1 LLPIMQTNKRPCIYN
16 APANPP
22 KCDLKARIEELEKL
36 NGELKED
43 LKRVEASKEMY
54 FEMFSTQFKARTET
68 EKTLEKER
76 EIKTYLYDTLK
87 AVSESIKTQSE
98 WSTAEAQLIRKKYEK
113 LEREFQHNL
122 SNVEETIDTVDSM
135 QSSI

>member
-1 LLPIMQTNKRPCIYN
+1 MQTNKRPCIYN